1 MPDLDPA
8 LPALLALAA
17 AIVLVLKTSP
27 RLFPIIALVGSALE
41 ALRAMA
47 YLNLRVPGIGAA
59 TLFALAMVVGGAG
72 SWHKSGGKLPV
83 TAATVVGLVGLLRV
97 LRAYL

>member
-8 LPALLALAA
+8 LPALLALTA
-17 AIVLVLKTSP
+17 AIVLLLKTTP
-27 RLFPIIALVGSALE
+27 RLFPIIALAGSALE

-47 YLNLRVPGIGAA
+47 MLNLRVPGIGAA
-59 TLFALAMVVGGAG
+59 TLFALCMVIGGAG

-83 TAATVVGLVGLLRV
+83 TAATVVAFVGLLRV
-97 LRAYL
+97 LRVFL